1 MAKQWEVWWYVA
13 AVSAFSHVSAALR
26 ATEQGT
32 SDDNASAPS
41 DSPKTPHHADF
52 SGVESNSTDAL
63 LDDRRSQE
71 MGGGD
76 IGEKKA
82 ISVFAV

>member
-13 AVSAFSHVSAALR
+13 AVSAFSHVSAGLR
-26 ATEQGT
+26 ATDL
-32 SDDNASAPS
+32 DDNASAPS

-52 SGVESNSTDAL
+52 SGVESNSTDTL
-63 LDDRRSQE
+63 LDDRRSQG

-82 ISVFAV
+82 ISVFAG

>member
-13 AVSAFSHVSAALR
+13 AVSAFGHVSSGLR
-26 ATEQGT
+26 ATA
-32 SDDNASAPS
+32 SDDNANAPS

-52 SGVESNSTDAL
+52 SGVEPNSTDTL